1 MDDFAETTEEKP
13 TIRQSNDS
21 EIPLEDDF
29 ADAVEEENGTI
40 VETWLLAVLEIA
52 EDKPEVEWG
61 TALKNDDLTR
71 LLGLLVVR

>member
-1 MDDFAETTEEKP
+1 VDDFAETTEEKP

-29 ADAVEEENGTI
+29 ADAVDGTI